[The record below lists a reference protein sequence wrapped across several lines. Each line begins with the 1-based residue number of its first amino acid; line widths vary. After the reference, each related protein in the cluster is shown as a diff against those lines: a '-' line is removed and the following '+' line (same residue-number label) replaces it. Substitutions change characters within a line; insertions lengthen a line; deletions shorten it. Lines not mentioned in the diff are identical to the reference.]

1 MHLQATLLLL
11 HGRGLSFPVDLLL
24 LAGEH
29 EVVGLDLGEVR
40 LQAVVV
46 GLAEGVELV
55 IVAAR
60 AADRDAEECGAD
72 DVGHLG
78 EHFVVRAGDVLV
90 AGVLA
95 QRAEAV
101 EAAGHEEGLVLRIHL
116 VAGELLF
123 DEFVVGL
130 VAVETLHDVIAIAPG
145 VGAVHVVLVAIALGE
160 ADDVEPVAAP
170 LFAVVRRGQQA
181 VDHFLPGVGRFVGE
195 EGVDLFGGGRQAGEV
210 EGGAADE
217 RGAAGGRRGFQS
229 GLFESGEQEGVDGR
243 LRPGFVGRGGEGRRS
258 GIFSWLE
265 SPVAAFCGG
274 VNPEGRNWNFGGGQH
289 HCRAENR
296 YEALHP

>member
-1 MHLQATLLLL
+1 MHLQAALLLL
-11 HGRGLSFPVDLLL
+11 HGRGLGFPVGLLL

-29 EVVGLDLGEVR
+29 EVVGLDLREMR
-40 LQAVVV
+40 LQAVVI
-46 GLAEGVELV
+46 GLAERVELM

-60 AADRDAEECGAD
+60 AAHRDAEERGAH

-78 EHFVVRAGDVLV
+78 EHFVVGAGDVLV

-101 EAAGHEEGLVLRIHL
+101 EAAGDEEGRVLRIDL

-130 VAVETLHDVIAIAPG
+130 VAVETLHHVVAIAPG
-145 VGAVHVVLVAIALGE
+145 VGAVHVVLVAVALGE

-170 LFAVVRRGQQA
+170 LFAVVRRGQQT
-181 VDHFLPGVGRFVGE
+181 VDDFLPGVGRFVGE
-195 EGVDLFGGGRQAGEV
+195 EGVDLFGSGRQAGEV
-210 EGGAADE
+210 EGDAADE
-217 RGAAGGRRGFQS
+217 RGAVGGRRGFQS
-229 GLFESGEQEGVDGR
+229 GFLESGQQEGVDGR
-243 LRPGFVGRGGEGRRS
+243 LRPGFVGRGGEGRGS
-258 GIFSWLE
+258 GIFSGLE
-265 SPVAAFCGG
+265 GPVAALSGR
-274 VNPEGRNWNFGGGQH
+274 VYPEGRNWNFGGGQH
-289 HCRAENR
+289 QCRAENR